1 MSSSTTQA
9 CFPSSS
15 SRQRPRPPRCRRE
28 DEAYHPPIGF
38 LPPSD
43 KNTLAVPFALA
54 YLMWCATCKSDCPSR
69 QAHSSGR
76 PHHHGPVCALGPA
89 AEHGEILTSMSAELR
104 CIGTS
109 FKACMH
115 QMRYFVV
122 WDTEHRCVR
131 IDSLWNSS
139 IDAQLRAYGFDEDAL
154 GQVQPGMLPKCAD
167 KQAAMATPA
176 KNKQGTAGKT
186 ETARSRDKMREQLQS
201 ETLLADC
208 ARFASTAEADAA
220 ERTHMSNK
228 QPLAQVLRALNRA
241 VLAFGTR
248 HSDNLIYTELAALVA
263 LLNYAAAFYHI
274 SADVVEQHLQDNY
287 SQSLVEHYFFAVCS
301 PRWTSIEAEEH
312 AAARDRR
319 TQPTRARRLR
329 ELQQV
334 ATSFVPDTMELR
346 DGAQLVLHTFVWIN
360 YTSFRSA
367 DEAMAAML
375 HSLIPLLQTVVM
387 RCAKQAYVLQR
398 LLCTAPTTQH
408 VESTSPPSPTEVQ
421 WDLVNLSSVLQNL
434 SGSEVPLY
442 TSFYRGIAQEGK
454 RKPKRRPHVE
464 NTVRAPAMAHLYS
477 MYAIDVTLDT
487 LCALGRALAKQTR
500 EHSPLAKAKSAI
512 CTKSQHNC
520 HAGCT
525 HPDAAMLDDIAI
537 LSAKLRRLERTQPN
551 WIPMLSPKKT
561 RKKKSAAGAESK
573 EAFASIKTALL
584 DTLAYG
590 NNGGGTS
597 GDPKPGLKT
606 VPKAVPEPMSKPVS
620 KARVAQP
627 VVSKPAVS
635 TPVAPASVK
644 GGSGKATDTKAAVAP
659 APAKGDIRS
668 DVNPKAAAAPAPGQG
683 DSSKTAKKV
692 FGPEPP
698 PSMPLP
704 MSRNVAE
711 LIKAMADHALA
722 QPDYVAPPLSGIVDL
737 PANLA
742 TLGALMT
749 SPSWQPP
756 EWMNEF
762 CDQLSRNEAAS
773 RGILEL
779 AGLRPQ

>member
-1 MSSSTTQA
+1 MWSS
-9 CFPSSS
+9 
-15 SRQRPRPPRCRRE
+15 
-28 DEAYHPPIGF
+28 
-38 LPPSD
+38 
-43 KNTLAVPFALA
+43 
-54 YLMWCATCKSDCPSR
+54 TCKSDCSSR
-69 QAHSSGR
+69 HAHSSGR

-89 AEHGEILTSMSAELR
+89 AEHGEILVNMSAELR

-131 IDSLWNSS
+131 IDSMWNAA
-139 IDAQLRAYGFDEDAL
+139 IDAQLRAYGFYEDAT

-167 KQAAMATPA
+167 KQAAMAAPA
-176 KNKQGTAGKT
+176 KNKQDSAGKS
-186 ETARSRDKMREQLQS
+186 ETVRSRDKKREQLQA

-208 ARFASTAEADAA
+208 SRFASTADADAA

-274 SADVVEQHLQDNY
+274 SADVVEQHLQDDY

-301 PRWTSIEAEEH
+301 PRWTLIEAEEY
-312 AAARDRR
+312 AAARDKR
-319 TQPTRARRLR
+319 TIPTRARRLR
-329 ELQQV
+329 QLQEI
-334 ATSFVPDTMELR
+334 ATSFVPDTMEIR

-360 YTSFRSA
+360 YTAFRSA
-367 DEAMAAML
+367 DEAMAATL

-398 LLCTAPTTQH
+398 LLCTAPLTDH
-408 VESTSPPSPTEVQ
+408 VESTNPPSPIELQ

-434 SGSEVPLY
+434 SASEVPLY
-442 TSFYRGIAQEGK
+442 TSFYRGVERERK

-477 MYAIDVTLDT
+477 MYAIDVTLHT
-487 LCALGRALAKQTR
+487 LCALVRALAKQTP
-500 EHSPLAKAKSAI
+500 EHSPLAHAKSAV
-512 CTKSQHNC
+512 CTKAQHNC

-537 LSAKLRRLERTQPN
+537 LSAKLRRLERTQVN
-551 WIPMLSPKKT
+551 WKPMLSPKKT
-561 RKKKSAAGAESK
+561 RTKKGAAGAENK
-573 EAFASIKTALL
+573 ETLERIKTALFSR
-584 DTLAYG
+584 LAYG
-590 NNGGGTS
+590 RAGDGTS
-597 GDPKPGLKT
+597 GDPKAGAKP
-606 VPKAVPEPMSKPVS
+606 VPKAIPKPMSKPVS
-620 KARVAQP
+620 KSGVAQP

-635 TPVAPASVK
+635 APVVSASVK
-644 GGSGKATDTKAAVAP
+644 DGSGKATDTKAALAAP
-659 APAKGDIRS
+659 PAKGDIRS
-668 DVNPKAAAAPAPGQG
+668 EVNPKAPAAPAPGQA
-683 DSSKTAKKV
+683 DSSNFAKKV

-698 PSMPLP
+698 PPMPFA
-704 MSRNVAE
+704 MSRNISE
-711 LIKAMADHALA
+711 LIKAMAEHALA
-722 QPDYVAPPLSGIVDL
+722 QPDYDPPPLSEIVDL

-762 CDQLSRNEAAS
+762 CDQLSKNEAAS

-779 AGLRPQ
+779 AGLRPE